1 MRRTLLIA
9 FLALSVLFQALAS
22 AAPGL
27 GVNAAEGLAHA
38 VLHWEKVSHHHHDG
52 DGAVHEDDS
61 DESSRHLLADI
72 ALNVVAL
79 PSSAQVAPPAAA
91 APRIAS
97 GSTREIPRPVL
108 DGPPR
113 PPRIAG

>member
-1 MRRTLLIA
+1 MRRSFLLV
-9 FLALSVLFQALAS
+9 FLAWSVLFQAMVS

-27 GVNAAEGLAHA
+27 GVNAVEGLAHA
-38 VLHWEKVSHHHHDG
+38 VLHWEKLSHHHDS

-61 DESSRHLLADI
+61 DASARHLLADT

-91 APRIAS
+91 APLIAT
-97 GSTREIPRPVL
+97 GSTLEIPRPVL
-108 DGPPR
+108 DRPSR